1 MLASQRRRG
10 FNNRLLRHKAR
21 YRSADPSPTPGNG
34 PRPLRSIAS
43 RRCARMFVAMAF
55 PELFYCETQRCVSSW
70 IRELA
75 AFVKTLP
82 IMRST
87 QSILATTDHESWKA
101 SSFSFGFGFCLC
113 LMFFVF
119 FTRVCEIPVCVVCVC
134 VCVCW
139 HGMLCKQQH
148 PQDWTGFFYKAFVPS
163 PRSLFFYLLR
173 LFRDG
178 NTNVVGIASVIM
190 KLIGKG
196 INWNA
201 GGLEIDLHDT
211 RECCDQLIVCI
222 LFLIFLIQHNKI
234 YFRSLLL

>member
-1 MLASQRRRG
+1 MLPRIMNRG
-10 FNNRLLRHKAR
+10 KPAVLVLDLDSDYVLCFLFFL
-21 YRSADPSPTPGNG
+21 SE
-34 PRPLRSIAS
+34 
-43 RRCARMFVAMAF
+43 CAKF
-55 PELFYCETQRCVSSW
+55 QCVW
-70 IRELA
+70 
-75 AFVKTLP
+75 
-82 IMRST
+82 
-87 QSILATTDHESWKA
+87 
-101 SSFSFGFGFCLC
+101 
-113 LMFFVF
+113 
-119 FTRVCEIPVCVVCVC
+119 C

-139 HGMLCKQQH
+139 HGILCKQQH